1 MAINQP
7 QNNPD
12 LLAGENPYE
21 EKVVNI
27 DRVARVV
34 KGGRR
39 FRFRALVVVGD
50 KKGQVGIGVSKG
62 ADVTAAVTKA
72 TQVAKKNIQ
81 TVTIENG
88 TFPHEAQAKVSGAN
102 ILIMPASA
110 GTGLI
115 AGGVVRVV
123 LEVAGVQN
131 ALSKSLGS
139 ANKIN
144 VAYATLKALMSIK
157 PKSEWVNP
165 PRKFVKTPVQDK
177 PEPKVE
183 PKPEIKPKETPKPKK
198 AATKNTKPKKP
209 AAKKSTSKDKK

>member
-1 MAINQP
+1 MAITQP

-62 ADVTAAVTKA
+62 ADVTAAVSKA
-72 TQVAKKNIQ
+72 TQVAKKNLH
-81 TVTIENG
+81 TIVIEDG

-102 ILIMPASA
+102 ILIMPASP

-115 AGGVVRVV
+115 AGGVVRIV
-123 LEVAGVQN
+123 LEVAGIQN
-131 ALSKSLGS
+131 ALSKSIGS
-139 ANKIN
+139 SNKIN
-144 VAYATLKALMSIK
+144 IAYATLEALKSVK
-157 PKSEWVNP
+157 PRSEWI
-165 PRKFVKTPVQDK
+165 VQ
-177 PEPKVE
+177 PEKRVRTKKVE
-183 PKPEIKPKETPKPKK
+183 KVEAPKAEEKKPVAEKKK
-198 AATKNTKPKKP
+198 APAKKTTTAKKTVKP
-209 AAKKSTSKDKK
+209 ANKKDKK